1 MGGSASAGSRKYLS
15 TPFVRWRL
23 NSATWRKCEKH
34 VILVFDAGHTHKEQ
48 AHIDVGE
55 FTSKS
60 VLFHPFYYSSGK
72 RGQ

>member
-1 MGGSASAGSRKYLS
+1 MPLLAAVSKCLS

-23 NSATWRKCEKH
+23 NSATRTKCEKH

-60 VLFHPFYYSSGK
+60 VMFHQFYYSSGK
-72 RGQ
+72 LGQ